1 VTEQPIPQ
9 VDPAQVLQTLLNQLA
24 IPSQLNLQQ
33 STPSDGQQI
42 RQTPH
47 VANTQGSSG
56 ARTSMV
62 PNPQSRILE
71 ERPPKTPTEIHAIE
85 QVSAELKSHIKQEW
99 IDHFLKMLQK
109 QYGIKPKQ

>member
-9 VDPAQVLQTLLNQLA
+9 VDPAQVLQTLLNHLA
-24 IPSQLNLQQ
+24 IPSHLNLQQ
-33 STPSDGQQI
+33 STPSVGQPI

-62 PNPQSRILE
+62 PNPQPRILE
-71 ERPPKTPTEIHAIE
+71 ERPPETPT
-85 QVSAELKSHIKQEW
+85 AELKSHIK
-99 IDHFLKMLQK
+99 
-109 QYGIKPKQ
+109 